1 MRNRALYVLF
11 IISSVCIIFQACQ
24 SEDQITYARYY
35 VNGKGLY
42 ETHCLNCH
50 APDGSGL
57 KNLYPPLTDTTYL
70 KNNQSKLAC
79 MIKYGMNDTI
89 SVNGQVYDN
98 NMPSNTQLSDID
110 VTQIL
115 VYIGNSF
122 GNKLGAF
129 DMKEV
134 SAALKECREGN

>member
-1 MRNRALYVLF
+1 MRNKVLYLIALT
-11 IISSVCIIFQACQ
+11 SCIGIFLQ
-24 SEDQITYARYY
+24 SCKTENEITYARYY

-42 ETHCLNCH
+42 ETHCQNCH
-50 APDGSGL
+50 AADGSGL

-70 KNNQSKLAC
+70 KNNKDKLAC
-79 MIKYGMNDTI
+79 IIKFGLNDSIT
-89 SVNGQVYDN
+89 VNGQLYDS

-122 GNKLGAF
+122 GNDLGSF
-129 DMKEV
+129 DMNGV
-134 SAALKECREGN
+134 SKALNNCR

>member
-1 MRNRALYVLF
+1 MRNKSLYVLF
-11 IISSVCIIFQACQ
+11 IIFGVCMIFQACQ

-42 ETHCLNCH
+42 ETHCQNCH
-50 APDGSGL
+50 ATDGSGL
-57 KNLYPPLTDTTYL
+57 KNLYPPLTDTIYI

-79 MIKYGMNDTI
+79 MIKYGLSDTI
-89 SVNGQVYDN
+89 TVHGQVYDG
-98 NMPSNTQLSDID
+98 NMPSNTHLSDID

-122 GNKLGAF
+122 GNNLGAF

-134 SAALKECREGN
+134 SGALKECR

>member
-1 MRNRALYVLF
+1 MRNRVLYILF
-11 IISSVCIIFQACQ
+11 TVACICILIQACQ
-24 SEDQITYARYY
+24 SEEEIVYARYY

-42 ETHCLNCH
+42 EKYCQNCH

-57 KNLYPPLTDTTYL
+57 KNLYPPLTDTVYMKDNL
-70 KNNQSKLAC
+70 GKLAC
-79 MIKYGMNDTI
+79 IVKYGINDTI
-89 SVNGQVYDN
+89 TVNGRIYDSK
-98 NMPSNTQLSDID
+98 MPATTELTDID

-122 GNKLGAF
+122 GNNLGTF

-134 SAALKECREGN
+134 NSRLKECR